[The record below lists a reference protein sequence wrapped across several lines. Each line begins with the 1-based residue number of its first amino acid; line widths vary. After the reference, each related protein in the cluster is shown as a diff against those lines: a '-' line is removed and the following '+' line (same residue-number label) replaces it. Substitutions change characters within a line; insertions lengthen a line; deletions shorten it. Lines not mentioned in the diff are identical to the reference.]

1 MRSTQSTAVGRR
13 LLRAAACALLA
24 VIVAACGST
33 GPSESGKVTITFWDN
48 NGGVRTPIYKELIKR
63 FEQANPDIRVEYVGI
78 PISSVQQKYDT
89 AVAGGDTPD
98 VGGVTTSYLANLV
111 GQQAL
116 EPAEDWRSEERRV
129 GKECRASVTTVT

>member
-1 MRSTQSTAVGRR
+1 AEPWRSRAGSPCGNQLRSTQATAVGRL
-13 LLRAAACALLA
+13 LLRAAACAFLA
-24 VIVAACGST
+24 LIVAACGSN
-33 GPSESGKVTITFWDN
+33 GPSESGKVTISFWDN

-89 AVAGGDTPD
+89 AVAGGHTPD
-98 VGGVTTSYLANLV
+98 VGGVTTPYLANLV

-116 EPAEDWRSEERRV
+116 EPAE
-129 GKECRASVTTVT
+129 